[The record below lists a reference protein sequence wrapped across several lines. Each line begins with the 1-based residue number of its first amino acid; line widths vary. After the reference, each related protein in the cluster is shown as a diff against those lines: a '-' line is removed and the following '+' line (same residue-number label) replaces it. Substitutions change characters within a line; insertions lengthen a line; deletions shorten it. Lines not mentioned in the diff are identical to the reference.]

1 MWNNVKYGKLK
12 FIKNGYYLQ
21 RLIELNSV
29 GMKLKPNFSKESPV
43 WLLGMCYRKLE
54 APTDL
59 TELGTDVA
67 AFQSQHDVS
76 VFFYIVVK
84 IITVQMTL
92 FGKTVIK
99 I

>member
-12 FIKNGYYLQ
+12 FVKNGYYLQ
-21 RLIELNSV
+21 CLIELNSV

-54 APTDL
+54 VPTDL

-67 AFQSQHDVS
+67 AFQSQHDVR
-76 VFFYIVVK
+76 VFFK
-84 IITVQMTL
+84 QL
-92 FGKTVIK
+92 
-99 I
+99 